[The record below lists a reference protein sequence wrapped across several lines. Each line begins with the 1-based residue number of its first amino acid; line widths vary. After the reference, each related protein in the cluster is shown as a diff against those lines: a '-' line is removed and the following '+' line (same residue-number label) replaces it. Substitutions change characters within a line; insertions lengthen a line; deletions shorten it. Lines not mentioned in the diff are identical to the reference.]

1 MREWVKMRKQTVQA
15 ALPTVGEGREYF
27 EKIEGRIFM
36 VGDLSIARCQQ
47 VVDF

>member
-1 MREWVKMRKQTVQA
+1 MRKQTVQA

-36 VGDLSIARCQQ
+36 VEGDLSIARCQQ

>member
-1 MREWVKMRKQTVQA
+1 MKMRQQTVQA

-27 EKIEGRIFM
+27 EKIDGKIFM
-36 VGDLSIARCQQ
+36 VEGDLSIAGCQW